1 MKFALFESTE
11 TNAMSSCTAGLQAL
25 LASYGDEVT
34 RDVSADV
41 DMVISMGGDG
51 TFLRAAE
58 RVGSLG
64 IPIVGINTGHLG
76 FLADVQTDEIEA
88 FLSSV
93 HRGDYSVRSRSV
105 LRVEVLPPVGNG
117 ELKID
122 TGDLAAPEYGV
133 GLRPQNLK
141 EVNREISGAPHLRE
155 AEISKKIFPEIL
167 SEATPNSWRMTL
179 PHGNSQFS
187 TLNSQLNE
195 TSQLSFALNEV
206 AVTKHDSASMI
217 GIHTYVNGEAL
228 TTYHGDGLL
237 VATPTGST
245 AYSLSAGGPIIHPQS
260 SVMLLTAVAPH
271 SLNMRPIIISD
282 DSTVELVVDSRSGR
296 FLIAIDGTSRSVE
309 AGTRILL
316 SKAPYRINVVKQTG
330 STWFSTLRQKMM
342 WGAHDPRR

>member
-105 LRVEVLPPVGNG
+105 LRVEVSSP
-117 ELKID
+117 
-122 TGDLAAPEYGV
+122 AASAAKVSY
-133 GLRPQNLK
+133 
-141 EVNREISGAPHLRE
+141 
-155 AEISKKIFPEIL
+155 
-167 SEATPNSWRMTL
+167 
-179 PHGNSQFS
+179 
-187 TLNSQLNE
+187 
-195 TSQLSFALNEV
+195 ALNEV

>member
-105 LRVEVLPPVGNG
+105 LRVEVLPP
-117 ELKID
+117 EF
-122 TGDLAAPEYGV
+122 
-133 GLRPQNLK
+133 PQSAGQNC
-141 EVNREISGAPHLRE
+141 
-155 AEISKKIFPEIL
+155 
-167 SEATPNSWRMTL
+167 
-179 PHGNSQFS
+179 
-187 TLNSQLNE
+187 
-195 TSQLSFALNEV
+195 QLSFALNEV